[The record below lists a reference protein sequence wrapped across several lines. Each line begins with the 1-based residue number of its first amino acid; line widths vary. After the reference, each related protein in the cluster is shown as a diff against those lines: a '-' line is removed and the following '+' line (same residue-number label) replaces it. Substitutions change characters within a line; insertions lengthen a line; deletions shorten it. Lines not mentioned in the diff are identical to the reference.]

1 MENLI
6 TLILICAGLS
16 LVLNVLLK
24 KFQVE
29 SVIGYILTGMAV
41 GFAFDLEHNASLET
55 VAEFGIVFLMFTIG
69 LEFSPQKLKLMKK
82 EVFVYGTLQMALTAT
97 AFFAIGHWLLQMEA
111 AVNLI
116 VSLALALSSTAI
128 VLNLLTKNRKVGNLY
143 GRNSVGV
150 LLFQDIAV
158 IPLLLMVS
166 IFSSTHDSVPELLL
180 NVVIDGAIVFAL
192 LFFGA
197 RFATPHLMEQVM
209 GARSIE
215 FFVGALLLF
224 VVGAAQL
231 AHSLGF
237 SYSLGA
243 FIAGMVIAET
253 HYKHQVEADLIPFR
267 DLLLGVFFIT
277 VGMQVSP
284 PFVVQNLPQIL
295 GVMVGLLA
303 IKGTILFILMRV
315 FHGTR
320 TSLKTALLLAQCGE
334 FSFVVFETAQANDLF
349 MDEAFGQILVMAIVF
364 TMMLTPFLFRSLDR
378 ITNWVVREPD
388 THKKEEEP
396 ASAPATDAAQVVI
409 CGFGTLGQRVASH
422 LRAEG
427 IPYIGI
433 EHESRIYRMVKGED
447 NHVLYGNACRSQFLR
462 ALHIEQARAVVIA
475 MSNEER
481 IRLVAAAITH
491 VAPEL
496 PVYVCSS
503 NPRLRAEL
511 RQIGQID
518 TIDTQEQKALAL
530 AEALQVSEQES
541 ATLQREMA
549 G

>member
-1 MENLI
+1 MENII

-24 KFQVE
+24 KLQVE

-41 GFAFDLEHNASLET
+41 GFAFDLEHSASLET

-69 LEFSPQKLKLMKK
+69 LEFSPQKLQLMKK
-82 EVFVYGTLQMALTAT
+82 EVFLYGALQMGITA
-97 AFFAIGHWLLQMEA
+97 AVFFAIGHWLLALEP

-143 GRNSVGV
+143 GRNAVGV

-166 IFSSTHDSVPELLL
+166 IFASTHQSVPELLL
-180 NVVIDGAIVFAL
+180 DVVIDGAIVFAL
-192 LFFGA
+192 LFVGA
-197 RFATPHLMEQVM
+197 RFATPHLMEQVI
-209 GARSIE
+209 GARSNEI
-215 FFVGALLLF
+215 FIGALLLF
-224 VVGAAQL
+224 VIGAAQL
-231 AHSLGF
+231 AHTLGF

-284 PFVVQNLPQIL
+284 PFVLENLLLIL
-295 GVMVGLLA
+295 AVMIGLLA
-303 IKGTILFILMRV
+303 VKSLILFALIRV

-320 TSLKTALLLAQCGE
+320 TSLKTALLLSQCGE
-334 FSFVVFETAQANDLF
+334 FSFVVFETAQANNLF
-349 MDEAFGQILVMAIVF
+349 MDAAFGQILVMAIVF

-378 ITNWVVREPD
+378 ITDWMVKSGD
-388 THKKEEEP
+388 EEELVSP
-396 ASAPATDAAQVVI
+396 TAAMHEGPGHVEANQVVI
-409 CGFGTLGQRVASH
+409 CGFGSLGRRVGEH
-422 LRAEG
+422 LSKEQIAYVG
-427 IPYIGI
+427 L
-433 EHESRIYRMVKGED
+433 EHEAHMYRHAEEEYLPVIF
-447 NHVLYGNACRSQFLR
+447 GNASRSQVLR
-462 ALHIEQARAVVIA
+462 GIHIEQARAVIIA

-481 IRLVAAAITH
+481 IRQVAHALNH
-491 VAPEL
+491 VAPEV
-496 PVYVCSS
+496 PVFVCSS
-503 NPRLRAEL
+503 NDKLIAEL
-511 RQIGQID
+511 NSVGGTQS
-518 TIDTQEQKALAL
+518 IDTQEQKALAL
-530 AEALQVSEQES
+530 VEALQEKEASV
-541 ATLQREMA
+541 
-549 G
+549 

>member
-1 MENLI
+1 MDSLI

-24 KFQVE
+24 KLQVE

-41 GFAFDLEHNASLET
+41 GFAFDLEQSASLEM

-69 LEFSPQKLKLMKK
+69 LEFSPHKLRLMKK
-82 EVFVYGTLQMALTAT
+82 EVFLYGTLQMGITAT
-97 AFFAIGHWLLQMEA
+97 VFYAVGHYLLALEP

-143 GRNSVGV
+143 GRNAVGV

-158 IPLLLMVS
+158 IPVLLMVS
-166 IFSSTHDSVPELLL
+166 IFASNQQSVSELLL
-180 NVVIDGAIVFAL
+180 DVVIDGAIVFAL

-197 RFATPHLMEQVM
+197 RFATPHLMEQVI
-209 GARSIE
+209 GSRSNEI
-215 FFVGALLLF
+215 FVGALLLF

-231 AHSLGF
+231 AHTLGF

-284 PFVVQNLPQIL
+284 PFVLENLFVIL
-295 GVMVGLLA
+295 TVMIGLLVVKS
-303 IKGTILFILMRV
+303 IILFALIRV

-320 TSLKTALLLAQCGE
+320 TALKTALLLSQCGE
-334 FSFVVFETAQANDLF
+334 FSFVIFETAQANDLF
-349 MDEAFGQILVMAIVF
+349 MDQAFGQILVMAIVF

-378 ITNWVVREPD
+378 ITDWLVREGD
-388 THKKEEEP
+388 EDEEVVAEQP
-396 ASAPATDAAQVVI
+396 TGGHDHVKANQVVI
-409 CGFGTLGQRVASH
+409 CGFGSLGKRVAQH
-422 LRAEG
+422 LLREEIDYVG
-427 IPYIGI
+427 V
-433 EHESRIYRMVKGED
+433 EHEGHMYRAATDEYLPVIF
-447 NHVLYGNACRSQFLR
+447 GNASRSQFLR
-462 ALHIEQARAVVIA
+462 GIHIDQARAVIIA

-481 IRLVAAAITH
+481 IRQVAHSLHH
-491 VAPEL
+491 VAPEV
-496 PVYVCSS
+496 PVFVCSS
-503 NPRLRAEL
+503 NDKLIAEL
-511 RQIGQID
+511 DQVGSTQS
-518 TIDTQEQKALAL
+518 IDTQEQKALAL
-530 AEALQVSEQES
+530 VEALQE
-541 ATLQREMA
+541 RE
-549 G
+549 GSL

>member
-24 KFQVE
+24 KLQVE

-41 GFAFDLEHNASLET
+41 GFAFDLEHSASLET

-82 EVFVYGTLQMALTAT
+82 EVFLYGALQMGITA
-97 AFFAIGHWLLQMEA
+97 AIFFSIGHWLLALEP

-143 GRNSVGV
+143 GRNAVGV

-166 IFSSTHDSVPELLL
+166 IFASTHQSVPELLL

-192 LFFGA
+192 LFVGA
-197 RFATPHLMEQVM
+197 RFATPHLMEQVI
-209 GARSIE
+209 GARSNEI
-215 FFVGALLLF
+215 FIGALLLF
-224 VVGAAQL
+224 VIGAAQL
-231 AHSLGF
+231 AHTLGF

-284 PFVVQNLPQIL
+284 PFVLDNLLLIL

-303 IKGTILFILMRV
+303 VKSLILFALIRV

-320 TSLKTALLLAQCGE
+320 TSLKTALLLSQCGE
-334 FSFVVFETAQANDLF
+334 FSFVVFETAQANNLF
-349 MDEAFGQILVMAIVF
+349 MDAAFGQILVMAIVF

-378 ITNWVVREPD
+378 ITDWMVKSGD
-388 THKKEEEP
+388 EEELVSP
-396 ASAPATDAAQVVI
+396 AAAMHEGPGHVEANQVVI
-409 CGFGTLGQRVASH
+409 CGFGSLGRRVGLH
-422 LRAEG
+422 LSKEQIAYVG
-427 IPYIGI
+427 L
-433 EHESRIYRMVKGED
+433 EHEAHMYRHAEEEYLPVIF
-447 NHVLYGNACRSQFLR
+447 GNASRSQVLR
-462 ALHIEQARAVVIA
+462 GIHIEQARAVIIA

-481 IRLVAAAITH
+481 IRQVAHALNH
-491 VAPEL
+491 VAPEV
-496 PVYVCSS
+496 PVFVCSS
-503 NPRLRAEL
+503 NDKLIAEL
-511 RQIGQID
+511 NSVGGTQS
-518 TIDTQEQKALAL
+518 IDTQEQKALAL
-530 AEALQVSEQES
+530 VEALQEKEASV
-541 ATLQREMA
+541 
-549 G
+549 

>member
-1 MENLI
+1 MESII

-24 KFQVE
+24 KLQVE
-29 SVIGYILTGMAV
+29 SVIGYILTGMVV
-41 GFAFDLEHNASLET
+41 GFAFDLEHNANLDA

-69 LEFSPQKLKLMKK
+69 LEFSPQRLRLMKK
-82 EVFVYGTLQMALTAT
+82 EVFLYGALQMGITA
-97 AFFAIGHWLLQMEA
+97 AVFFTIGHWLLAIEP

-116 VSLALALSSTAI
+116 VSLALTLSSTAI
-128 VLNLLTKNRKVGNLY
+128 VLNLLTKHRKTGNLY
-143 GRNSVGV
+143 GRNSVGI

-166 IFSSTHDSVPELLL
+166 IFASNHQSVPQLLL

-197 RFATPHLMEQVM
+197 RFATPHLMKQVL
-209 GARSIE
+209 GTRSNEI
-215 FFVGALLLF
+215 FVGALLLF
-224 VVGAAQL
+224 VIGAAQL
-231 AHSLGF
+231 AHTLGF

-284 PFVVQNLPQIL
+284 PFVLQNLLLIL
-295 GVMVGLLA
+295 AVMAGLLLV
-303 IKGTILFILMRV
+303 KSLILFTLIRF

-320 TSLKTALLLAQCGE
+320 TALKTALLLSQCGE
-334 FSFVVFETAQANDLF
+334 FSFVIFETAQANNLF
-349 MDEAFGQILVMAIVF
+349 MDGQLGQVLVMAIVF

-378 ITNWVVREPD
+378 ITDWLIKSPESSTPD
-388 THKKEEEP
+388 E
-396 ASAPATDAAQVVI
+396 SDDAATEQTQIHANQVVI
-409 CGFGTLGQRVASH
+409 CGFGALGQRVTVH
-422 LRAEG
+422 LKHEQ
-427 IPYIGI
+427 IPYMGI
-433 EHESRIYRMVKGED
+433 EQESRIFHSAQIDGLSV
-447 NHVLYGNACRSQFLR
+447 VFGNACRSQFLR
-462 ALHIEQARAVVIA
+462 GIHIDQARAVIIA
-475 MSNEER
+475 MSNERR
-481 IRLVAAAITH
+481 IQQVAHAIRH

-496 PVYVCSS
+496 PVFVCAS
-503 NPRLRAEL
+503 NHRLIEEL
-511 RQIGQID
+511 DKIGD
-518 TIDTQEQKALAL
+518 TCPIDTQEQKALAL
-530 AEALQVSEQES
+530 VEALQERE
-541 ATLQREMA
+541 ATKQR

>member
-24 KFQVE
+24 KLQVE

-41 GFAFDLEHNASLET
+41 GFAFDLEHSSSLET

-69 LEFSPQKLKLMKK
+69 LEFSPHKLRLMKK
-82 EVFVYGTLQMALTAT
+82 EVFLYGTLQMGITAT
-97 AFFAIGHWLLQMEA
+97 VFYAAGHYLLALEP

-143 GRNSVGV
+143 GRNAVGV

-158 IPLLLMVS
+158 IPVLLMVS
-166 IFSSTHDSVPELLL
+166 IFASNHQSVPELLL
-180 NVVIDGAIVFAL
+180 DVVIDGAIVFAL

-197 RFATPHLMEQVM
+197 RFATPHLMEQVI
-209 GARSIE
+209 GSRSNEI
-215 FFVGALLLF
+215 FVGALLLF
-224 VVGAAQL
+224 VIGAAQL
-231 AHSLGF
+231 AHTLGF

-284 PFVVQNLPQIL
+284 PFVLENLFLIL
-295 GVMVGLLA
+295 AVMIGLLVV
-303 IKGTILFILMRV
+303 KSLILFALIRV

-320 TSLKTALLLAQCGE
+320 TALKTALLLSQCGE
-334 FSFVVFETAQANDLF
+334 FSFVIFETAQANDLF
-349 MDEAFGQILVMAIVF
+349 MDQEFGQILVMAIVF

-378 ITNWVVREPD
+378 ITDWIVRDGGED
-388 THKKEEEP
+388 EEVSTEQP
-396 ASAPATDAAQVVI
+396 TEGHDHVKANQVVI
-409 CGFGTLGQRVASH
+409 CGFGSLGKRVAQH
-422 LRAEG
+422 LMSEEIDYVG
-427 IPYIGI
+427 V
-433 EHESRIYRMVKGED
+433 EHEGHMYRAATDDFLPVIF
-447 NHVLYGNACRSQFLR
+447 GNASRSQFLR
-462 ALHIEQARAVVIA
+462 GIHIDQARAVIIA

-481 IRLVAAAITH
+481 IRQVAH
-491 VAPEL
+491 SLHNVAPEV
-496 PVYVCSS
+496 PVFVCSS
-503 NPRLRAEL
+503 NDKLIAEL
-511 RQIGQID
+511 KQVGSTQSIN
-518 TIDTQEQKALAL
+518 TQEQKALAL
-530 AEALQVSEQES
+530 VQALQEGEGS
-541 ATLQREMA
+541 L
-549 G
+549 

>member
-24 KFQVE
+24 KLQVE

-41 GFAFDLEHNASLET
+41 GFAFDLEHSASLET

-69 LEFSPQKLKLMKK
+69 LEFSPHKLRLMKK
-82 EVFVYGTLQMALTAT
+82 EVFLYGTLQMGITAT
-97 AFFAIGHWLLQMEA
+97 VFFAAGHYLLALEP

-143 GRNSVGV
+143 GRNAVGV

-158 IPLLLMVS
+158 IPVLLMVS
-166 IFSSTHDSVPELLL
+166 IFASNHQSVPELLL
-180 NVVIDGAIVFAL
+180 DVVIDGAIVFAL

-197 RFATPHLMEQVM
+197 RFATPHLMEQVI
-209 GARSIE
+209 GSRSNEI
-215 FFVGALLLF
+215 FVGALLLF
-224 VVGAAQL
+224 VIGAAQL
-231 AHSLGF
+231 AHTLGF

-284 PFVVQNLPQIL
+284 PFVLENLFLIL
-295 GVMVGLLA
+295 AVMISLLVVKS
-303 IKGTILFILMRV
+303 IILFALIRV

-320 TSLKTALLLAQCGE
+320 TALKTALLLSQCGE
-334 FSFVVFETAQANDLF
+334 FSFVIFETAQANDLF
-349 MDEAFGQILVMAIVF
+349 MDQEFGQILVMAIVF

-378 ITNWVVREPD
+378 ITDLLVREGD
-388 THKKEEEP
+388 EDEEV
-396 ASAPATDAAQVVI
+396 SAEQPTSGHDHVKANQVVI
-409 CGFGTLGQRVASH
+409 CGFGSLGKRVAQH
-422 LRAEG
+422 LVREDIDYVG
-427 IPYIGI
+427 V
-433 EHESRIYRMVKGED
+433 EHEGHMYRAATDDYLPVIF
-447 NHVLYGNACRSQFLR
+447 GNASRSQFLR
-462 ALHIEQARAVVIA
+462 GIHIDQARAVVIA

-481 IRLVAAAITH
+481 IRQVAHTLQH
-491 VAPEL
+491 VAPEV
-496 PVYVCSS
+496 PVFVCSS
-503 NPRLRAEL
+503 NDKLIAEL
-511 RQIGQID
+511 DLVGS
-518 TIDTQEQKALAL
+518 TQSINTQDQKALAL
-530 AEALQVSEQES
+530 VQALQE
-541 ATLQREMA
+541 RE
-549 G
+549 GRI

>member
-24 KFQVE
+24 KLQVE

-41 GFAFDLEHNASLET
+41 GFAFDLEHSASLET

-69 LEFSPQKLKLMKK
+69 LEFSPHKLRLMKK
-82 EVFVYGTLQMALTAT
+82 EVFLYGTLQMGITAT
-97 AFFAIGHWLLQMEA
+97 VFFAAGHYLLALEP

-143 GRNSVGV
+143 GRNAVGV

-158 IPLLLMVS
+158 IPVLLMVS
-166 IFSSTHDSVPELLL
+166 IFASNHQSVPELLL
-180 NVVIDGAIVFAL
+180 DVVIDGAIVFAL

-197 RFATPHLMEQVM
+197 RFATPHLMEQVI
-209 GARSIE
+209 GSRSNEI
-215 FFVGALLLF
+215 FVGALLLF
-224 VVGAAQL
+224 VIGAAQL
-231 AHSLGF
+231 AHTLGF

-284 PFVVQNLPQIL
+284 PFVLENLFLIL
-295 GVMVGLLA
+295 AVMISLLVVKS
-303 IKGTILFILMRV
+303 IILFALIRV

-320 TSLKTALLLAQCGE
+320 TALKTALLLSQCGE
-334 FSFVVFETAQANDLF
+334 FSFVIFETAQANDLF
-349 MDEAFGQILVMAIVF
+349 MDQEFGQILVMAIVF

-378 ITNWVVREPD
+378 ITDLLVREGD
-388 THKKEEEP
+388 EDEEV
-396 ASAPATDAAQVVI
+396 SAEQPTGGHDHVKANQVVI
-409 CGFGTLGQRVASH
+409 CGFGSLGQRVAQH
-422 LRAEG
+422 LVREDIDYVG
-427 IPYIGI
+427 L
-433 EHESRIYRMVKGED
+433 EHEGHMYRAATDDYLPVIF
-447 NHVLYGNACRSQFLR
+447 GNASRGQFLR
-462 ALHIEQARAVVIA
+462 GIHIDQARAVIIA

-481 IRLVAAAITH
+481 IRQVAHTLQH
-491 VAPEL
+491 VAPEV
-496 PVYVCSS
+496 PVFVCSS
-503 NPRLRAEL
+503 NDKLIAEL
-511 RQIGQID
+511 KQVGSTQSIN
-518 TIDTQEQKALAL
+518 TQEQKALAL
-530 AEALQVSEQES
+530 IQALQE
-541 ATLQREMA
+541 RE
-549 G
+549 GSL